1 MKPWGWTVEDSRR
14 WWLDAECEGGERI
27 RSQIEKQDLKNFQCE
42 GNALTTKCLDDER
55 SAFGNVV
62 GELES
67 QEAAHISESRA
78 PLLDRRHDSG
88 EVVVEQDE
96 IGRLASDV
104 RTAPS
109 HGDADLNLTEC
120 RSIVHA
126 VSSHRHDM
134 TTCLECTRDTEL
146 VLWRDASDDHLV
158 SVDERTESG
167 IVRR

>member
-14 WWLDAECEGGERI
+14 WWLDAECDGGECI
-27 RSQIEKQDLKNFQCE
+27 RSQIEKQDLKNIQCE
-42 GNALTTKCLDDER
+42 GNAPTTECSDDER
-55 SAFGNVV
+55 SEFGNVV
-62 GELES
+62 GEVES
-67 QEAAHISESRA
+67 QEAADILESRA
-78 PLLDRRHDSG
+78 PLLDRSHDGG

-109 HGDADLNLTEC
+109 RGDADISLTAC
-120 RSIVHA
+120 RSIVHD
-126 VSSHRHDM
+126 VSRHRHDM

-146 VLWRDASDDHLV
+146 ILWRDASDDHLV